1 MDSRPVLHV
10 YISRIKIHKK
20 ALHLYDL
27 CIKYSFCESIT
38 ESFFRKSV
46 SVNQLLNKKN
56 NRLKTLK
63 DEIVPCM
70 YMLSY
75 ISEQGPRKFFVCMD
89 MSMTRNLAVARKS
102 VMMAT
107 STAHFSTLVTQPVSQ
122 PNLAVSQPNL
132 AVRRGNLAPSPR
144 YLVSDISR

>member
-1 MDSRPVLHV
+1 M
-10 YISRIKIHKK
+10 
-20 ALHLYDL
+20 
-27 CIKYSFCESIT
+27 
-38 ESFFRKSV
+38 
-46 SVNQLLNKKN
+46 NQLLNKKY
-56 NRLKTLK
+56 NRLRVLK

-107 STAHFSTLVTQPVSQ
+107 STAHSSTLVTQTVSQ
-122 PNLAVSQPNL
+122 PNLVVIQPNL
-132 AVRRGNLAPSPR
+132 AVRWGNLAVSPPI
-144 YLVSDISR
+144 LSVISFGKLAKSLCKFAKYRDKLAKSR

>member
-1 MDSRPVLHV
+1 M
-10 YISRIKIHKK
+10 
-20 ALHLYDL
+20 
-27 CIKYSFCESIT
+27 
-38 ESFFRKSV
+38 
-46 SVNQLLNKKN
+46 
-56 NRLKTLK
+56 K

-107 STAHFSTLVTQPVSQ
+107 STAHFSTLVTQT
-122 PNLAVSQPNL
+122 VSQPNL
-132 AVRRGNLAPSPR
+132 AVRKGNIAVSPPILSVISFGKLAKSLCKFAKYR
-144 YLVSDISR
+144 DKLAKSR